1 MIIARISVQ
10 LLVEVKLAKEIF
22 EAQIFT
28 KEAKFRSKIRGLL
41 AIFSSLIH

>member
-1 MIIARISVQ
+1 MIIARNNVQ
-10 LLVEVKLAKEIF
+10 LLVEVKLAKEIL

-28 KEAKFRSKIRGLL
+28 KETKFSSKIRGLL